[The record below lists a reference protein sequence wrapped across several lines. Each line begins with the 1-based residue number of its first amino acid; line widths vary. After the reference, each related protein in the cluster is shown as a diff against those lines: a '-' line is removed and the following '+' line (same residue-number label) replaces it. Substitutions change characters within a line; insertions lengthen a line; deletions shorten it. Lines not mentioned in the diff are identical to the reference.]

1 MLHIR
6 SHCGKEY
13 GGFSKTKKKKKKG
26 SGYQGGE
33 VGKGPYGGGKC
44 EVQTIGYETEYIVQ
58 HQE

>member
-1 MLHIR
+1 MAV
-6 SHCGKEY
+6 SQ
-13 GGFSKTKKKKKKG
+13 KTKKKKKG

-33 VGKGPYGGGKC
+33 GGKGPYGGGKC